1 MFDHIV
7 GGDYVPVGEVESLS
21 LPRQKASLVEDP
33 RDSVH
38 LDKVLDVLLYIQ
50 PLLSHLELLMNN

>member
-7 GGDYVPVGEVESLS
+7 GGDYVPVGEVEGLS